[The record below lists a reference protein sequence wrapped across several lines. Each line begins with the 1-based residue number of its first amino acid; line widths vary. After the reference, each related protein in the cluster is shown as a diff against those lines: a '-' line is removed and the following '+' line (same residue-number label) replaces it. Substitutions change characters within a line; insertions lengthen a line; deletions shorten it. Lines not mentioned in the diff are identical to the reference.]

1 MPTRPFEQNET
12 ISLWGLS
19 GVLAALAAF
28 IFFFHQPGG
37 VPYWSVPR
45 DDFYYY
51 LKIAQNLA
59 HGRGSTFNGIVST
72 NGYHPL
78 YFLLIAAICRFTNS
92 LDHIL
97 TAVWLLATAMTVVV
111 FQLAYRI
118 LRCFSRRVLVC
129 AAAACFL
136 AVASLDLFR
145 DGMEVTL
152 VIPLALGFTL
162 LLMEGYE
169 WTARRCFVASLTAA
183 AMVLA
188 RLDAA
193 LLVMALVVLL
203 AFSRRARAGVTWRK
217 TIAAMAGMVPVAIY
231 LAINVLHFHS
241 LLPVS
246 GEAKQLRLVH
256 GFNSEAFSSAFQ
268 LCMHEHRHT
277 VPAML
282 TVAGLLLLPLAL
294 REASVSRRVALVA
307 MLFLP
312 WQQLVSLSFLS
323 DWFLWSWYL
332 YTLILAT
339 CATLCLLVAAAEV
352 RFKRVIATIVVAATS
367 LVALAEGRQML
378 ITRASE
384 DLPNVT
390 NGVRLAEFAKTH
402 PGTYAM
408 GDLAGAAGFFVP
420 YPMVQTEGLVM
431 DPAFLEKV
439 RRQEDLVGVLRAYG
453 VRYYV
458 SSVDSKRDEPCFEAV
473 EPIRAGPTS
482 AHMRA
487 EFCGQPLLEYDV
499 SWWRTRIY
507 DLEALPHQDLDALR
521 H

>member
-1 MPTRPFEQNET
+1 M
-12 ISLWGLS
+12 
-19 GVLAALAAF
+19 
-28 IFFFHQPGG
+28 
-37 VPYWSVPR
+37 
-45 DDFYYY
+45 
-51 LKIAQNLA
+51 
-59 HGRGSTFNGIVST
+59 
-72 NGYHPL
+72 
-78 YFLLIAAICRFTNS
+78 
-92 LDHIL
+92 
-97 TAVWLLATAMTVVV
+97 
-111 FQLAYRI
+111 
-118 LRCFSRRVLVC
+118 
-129 AAAACFL
+129 
-136 AVASLDLFR
+136 
-145 DGMEVTL
+145 
-152 VIPLALGFTL
+152 
-162 LLMEGYE
+162 
-169 WTARRCFVASLTAA
+169 
-183 AMVLA
+183 
-188 RLDAA
+188 
-193 LLVMALVVLL
+193 
-203 AFSRRARAGVTWRK
+203 
-217 TIAAMAGMVPVAIY
+217 
-231 LAINVLHFHS
+231 LHFHS

-312 WQQLVSLSFLS
+312 WQQLVSLSLLS
-323 DWFLWSWYL
+323 DWFLWQWYL

-431 DPAFLEKV
+431 DPAFLEKI
-439 RRQEDLVGVLRAYG
+439 RRQDDLIGVLRAYG

>member
-1 MPTRPFEQNET
+1 MPTRPFVQNET
-12 ISLWGLS
+12 ICLWGLS

-51 LKIAQNLA
+51 LKIGQNLA

-111 FQLAYRI
+111 FQLGYRI
-118 LRCFSRRVLVC
+118 LRCFSPRVLVC

-152 VIPLALGFTL
+152 VIPLALGLTL
-162 LLMEGYE
+162 LLMQGYE

-188 RLDAA
+188 RLDSA
-193 LLVMALVVLL
+193 LLVMALAVLF
-203 AFSRRARAGVTWRK
+203 AFSRRARGGVTWRK
-217 TIAAMAGMVPVAIY
+217 TIAVIAGMVPVAIY

-246 GEAKQLRLVH
+246 GEAKELRLVH
-256 GFNSEAFSSAFQ
+256 GFNSEAFSSALQ
-268 LCMHEHRHT
+268 LSLHEHRHT
-277 VPAML
+277 VPAVL
-282 TVAGLLLLPLAL
+282 AIVGLLLLPLVM
-294 REASVSRRVALVA
+294 RERSVARRAALVA

-332 YTLILAT
+332 YTLIIAACAALCLVLAT
-339 CATLCLLVAAAEV
+339 AEVSYSRALVATVLAS
-352 RFKRVIATIVVAATS
+352 TS

-384 DLPNVT
+384 DLPNVA
-390 NGVRLAEFAKTH
+390 NGLRLAEFAKTH
-402 PGTYAM
+402 PGIYAM

-431 DPAFLEKV
+431 DPAFLEKI
-439 RRQEDLVGVLRAYG
+439 RGQEDLIGVLRAYG

-499 SWWRTRIY
+499 SWWRTRVY
-507 DLEALPHQDLDALR
+507 DLDTLPH
-521 H
+521 

>member
-12 ISLWGLS
+12 IYLWGLS

-28 IFFFHQPGG
+28 IFFFHQAGG
-37 VPYWSVPR
+37 AQYWSMPR

-51 LKIAQNLA
+51 LKVAQNLA
-59 HGRGSTFNGIVST
+59 HGRGSTYNGIVST

-78 YFLLIAAICRFTNS
+78 YFLVIAAICRFTNS

-118 LRCFSRRVLVC
+118 LRCFSPRVPVC

-152 VIPLALGFTL
+152 VIPLALSFVL
-162 LLMEGYE
+162 LLVRGDE
-169 WTARRCFVASLTAA
+169 WNAWRCFAASLTAA

-193 LLVMALVVLL
+193 LLVMALAVLL

-217 TIAAMAGMVPVAIY
+217 TIAVMAGMAPVAIY
-231 LAINVLHFHS
+231 LAINVLHFHT

-246 GEAKQLRLVH
+246 GEAKELRLSH
-256 GFNSEAFSSAFQ
+256 GFSGRAFSSAFQ
-268 LCMHEHRHT
+268 LVIHEHRHT
-277 VPAML
+277 VPAVL
-282 TVAGLLLLPLAL
+282 AIAGFLLLPLVV
-294 REASVSRRVALVA
+294 REASVSRRIALVA

-332 YTLILAT
+332 YTLILAA
-339 CATLCLLVAAAEV
+339 CATLCLVLAAAEV
-352 RFKRVIATIVVAATS
+352 RYTRAVVTMVFVATS
-367 LVALAEGRQML
+367 LVAVAEGRQML
-378 ITRASE
+378 ITRTSE

-390 NGVRLAEFAKTH
+390 NGLRLAEFARTH

-408 GDLAGAAGFFVP
+408 GDLAGAAGFFLP

-439 RRQEDLVGVLRAYG
+439 RRQEDLIKVLRQYG
-453 VRYYV
+453 VRYYI
-458 SSVDSKRDEPCFEAV
+458 SSVDFKRDKSCFDAV

-487 EFCGQPLLEYDV
+487 VFCGQPLLEYDV
-499 SWWRTRIY
+499 SWWNTRIY
-507 DLEALPHQDLDALR
+507 DLDALPR
-521 H
+521 

>member
-1 MPTRPFEQNET
+1 MPTRPFKQNE
-12 ISLWGLS
+12 IICLWGVS

-28 IFFFHQPGG
+28 IFFFHLPGG
-37 VPYWSVPR
+37 VPHWSVPR

-118 LRCFSRRVLVC
+118 LRCFSPRVLVC

-152 VIPLALGFTL
+152 TIPLALGFML
-162 LLMEGYE
+162 LLMQRDE
-169 WTARRCFVASLTAA
+169 WTARRCFAASLTAA

-193 LLVMALVVLL
+193 LLVIALAVLL
-203 AFSRRARAGVTWRK
+203 PFSRRARAGVTWRK
-217 TIAAMAGMVPVAIY
+217 TIAVMAGMVPVAIY
-231 LAINVLHFHS
+231 IAINVLHFHS

-246 GEAKQLRLVH
+246 GEAKQLRLSR
-256 GFNSEAFSSAFQ
+256 GFSDRAFSSAFQ
-268 LCMHEHRHT
+268 LCIHEHRHT
-277 VPAML
+277 VPAVL
-282 TVAGLLLLPLAL
+282 AVAGLLLLPLAL
-294 REASVSRRVALVA
+294 REASVSRRLALVT

-312 WQQLVSLSFLS
+312 LQQLVSLSFLS

-332 YTLILAT
+332 YTLIIAA
-339 CATLCLLVAAAEV
+339 CATLCLVLAAAEV
-352 RFKRVIATIVVAATS
+352 AYSRALVATVLVSTS

-378 ITRASE
+378 IIRASE

-390 NGVRLAEFAKTH
+390 NGLRLAEFAKTH
-402 PGTYAM
+402 PGIYAM
-408 GDLAGAAGFFVP
+408 GDLGGAAGFFLP

-431 DPAFLEKV
+431 DQAFLEKI
-439 RRQEDLVGVLRAYG
+439 RRQEDLIRVLREYG

-458 SSVDSKRDEPCFEAV
+458 SSVDFKREDPCFHAV

-507 DLEALPHQDLDALR
+507 DLEALPHQDLDALP